1 MRPFFLYKALPL
13 VVAAALS
20 TVAVALSAKA
30 EDHQLGDVNVSADH
44 YTHVSWSRFDGPV
57 LRLQFVADN
66 DTVDCEHIIVTYHD
80 GTAHDVFSGI
90 MPKDSTETVTFPEGD
105 SRIRNVDFA
114 CKAENKDGA
123 RITLSAVSEGDW
135 ARHDND
141 SDSDRMA
148 HVRTN
153 ESTDLDRH

>member
-1 MRPFFLYKALPL
+1 MRQFFLHGSSLPL

-20 TVAVALSAKA
+20 TIAVALPAKA

-80 GTAHDVFSGI
+80 GTSHDVFSGI
-90 MPKDSTETVTFPEGD
+90 MPKGSTETVTFPEGD

-114 CKAENKDGA
+114 CKAEGRDGA
-123 RITLSAVSEGDW
+123 RITLSAISEGNW
-135 ARHDND
+135 AQRD
-141 SDSDRMA
+141 SDEDRQA

-153 ESTDLDRH
+153 ESIDPDRH

>member
-1 MRPFFLYKALPL
+1 MRLFSLNKTFILAF
-13 VVAAALS
+13 A
-20 TVAVALSAKA
+20 TALSAAAATLPANA

-80 GTAHDVFSGI
+80 GTSHDVFSGI
-90 MPKDSTETVTFPEGD
+90 LPKDSTETITFPEGD

-114 CKAENKDGA
+114 CKAENRDGA
-123 RITLSAVSEGDW
+123 RITISAISEGDW
-135 ARHDND
+135 AARD

-148 HVRTN
+148 HVRTDAGSAP
-153 ESTDLDRH
+153 EGR

>member
-1 MRPFFLYKALPL
+1 MRQYFLNKTFLL
-13 VVAAALS
+13 VFATALS
-20 TVAVALSAKA
+20 AVAVAFPAKA

-80 GTAHDVFSGI
+80 GTSHDVFSGI
-90 MPKDSTETVTFPEGD
+90 MPKNSTETVTFPEGD

-114 CKAENKDGA
+114 CKAESRDGA
-123 RITLSAVSEGDW
+123 RITISAISEGDW
-135 ARHDND
+135 AQRD
-141 SDSDRMA
+141 SDSDRTA

-153 ESTDLDRH
+153 EGTAPDGR